1 MPAPKIRPFILPE
14 LAEGY
19 AGDLDAGGYLDQL
32 RFAGLDG
39 EIAADD
45 VRFEQCEFSGL
56 NADRFSLCNARVLQS
71 ELNQV
76 SAPVLAA
83 AGVRLDEVRISHS
96 RFGSADLAESSVD
109 SLLVEN
115 CKFGWLNLRGA
126 TLRDVEFRDCQFDEL
141 DLGTLQR
148 VRFTRSRTKV
158 LAAHQ
163 AKLSSVDLTG
173 LEFDMVDGVTG
184 LRGAQVTQLQLMS
197 LAPQLADHLGIKIA
211 G

>member
-19 AGDLDAGGYLDQL
+19 AGDLDSSGYLDQL

-39 EIAADD
+39 EFVAND
-45 VRFEQCEFSGL
+45 VRFEQCEFAAL
-56 NADRFSLCNARVLQS
+56 NADLLSLRNARLLQC

-76 SAPVLAA
+76 SAPVLSA

-126 TLRDVEFRDCQFDEL
+126 ALRDVEFRNCQFDEL
-141 DLGTLQR
+141 DLGGLQR
-148 VRFTRSRTKV
+148 VRFSGSRTKV
-158 LAAHQ
+158 LATHQ
-163 AKLSSVDLTG
+163 AKLSSVDLRG
-173 LEFDMVDGVTG
+173 LDFDEVDGITG
-184 LRGAQVTQLQLMS
+184 LRGAQIGELQLLS
-197 LAPQLADHLGIKIA
+197 LAPQLAEHAGLKIA
-211 G
+211 N

>member
-1 MPAPKIRPFILPE
+1 M
-14 LAEGY
+14 
-19 AGDLDAGGYLDQL
+19 
-32 RFAGLDG
+32 
-39 EIAADD
+39 
-45 VRFEQCEFSGL
+45 RFEQCEFSGL

-83 AGVRLDEVRISHS
+83 AAVRLDEVRISHS

-148 VRFTRSRTKV
+148 VRFTSSRTKA

>member
-1 MPAPKIRPFILPE
+1 MPAPRIRPFILPE

-32 RFAGLDG
+32 RFARLDG
-39 EIAADD
+39 EVVADE
-45 VRFEQCEFSGL
+45 VRFEQCEFTGM

-71 ELNQV
+71 SLNQV

-141 DLGTLQR
+141 DLGSLQR
-148 VRFTRSRTKV
+148 VRFTNSRAKV

-163 AKLSSVDLTG
+163 AKLNSVDLQG
-173 LEFDMVDGVTG
+173 LEFDAVDGVTG
-184 LRGAQVTQLQLMS
+184 LRGAQITELQLMA
-197 LAPQLADHLGIKIA
+197 LAPQLAEQLGIKLA